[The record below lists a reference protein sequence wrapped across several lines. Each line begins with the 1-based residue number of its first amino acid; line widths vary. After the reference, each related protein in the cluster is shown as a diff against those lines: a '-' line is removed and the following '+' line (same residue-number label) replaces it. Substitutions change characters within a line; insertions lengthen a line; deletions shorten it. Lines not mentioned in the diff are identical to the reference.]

1 MEPMDEVQRSVEEIR
16 RRSGELENH
25 LIDEY
30 RSGYISRREF
40 VRRGAVAGMSMTV
53 VGFLASACGSG
64 EKSDSSQSGDQS
76 NAKVK
81 PGGTIKAGINSPSG
95 ALDPVTVNNQGG
107 LAVLGQTG
115 EYLVW
120 SDRNLR
126 PIPRLAEKWEH
137 NKDGSVWTFQIRKGV
152 KFTDGTP
159 LTARDVAATFN
170 RLADPENSSN
180 ALSTFTGVLSK
191 GGTTA
196 VDDSTVRFELEA
208 PNGNFPYITSSDNY
222 NAIILPRSYKGDWE
236 KTFIG
241 TGPWKLDKYTPN
253 VGVRYVKNPDYWDK
267 TRQPNADRT
276 EIRFYSKEQAAV
288 LALQSGEIDLLGQF
302 SVTGGKSLLS
312 DQNVR
317 VVQLRSAA
325 HRQVHMRGDREPFQ
339 DKRVRQAVA
348 LLVDRAGI
356 VEGLFEKRAD
366 LGNDH
371 PFAPVYPSGAKGT
384 PAQRKQDVE
393 RAKQLLADAGKAD
406 GFSFQID
413 GWDGFEMPDLAQLIQ
428 NDVKVAGIRAKVN
441 ITDNSSYYG
450 DAVYGKSRWL
460 DSTMGITEYGHRGV
474 PNVYLGAPLK
484 SDGTWNGAHFKN
496 KEYDGLVDE
505 YTSALDIQ
513 SQRAAAKKI
522 QTLLNDE
529 VPIMFLYFYYYLS
542 ATKPNVAGYD
552 ISAMGHV
559 DLQAAGFSS

>member
-1 MEPMDEVQRSVEEIR
+1 MERVDEVR
-16 RRSGELENH
+16 RRSSEVQNH

-40 VRRGAVAGMSMTV
+40 VRRGAVAGMSLSAV
-53 VGFLASACGSG
+53 SFLAAACGSG
-64 EKSDSSQSGDQS
+64 STDDTSGSGDQA

-81 PGGTIKAGINSPSG
+81 PGGTIKAGINSPAG

-107 LAVLGQTG
+107 LAVLGQSG

-120 SDRNLR
+120 SDRNLK
-126 PIPRLAEKWEH
+126 PIPRLAESWEP
-137 NKDGSVWTFQIRKGV
+137 NKDGSVWTFKVRQGV
-152 KFTDGTP
+152 KFHDGTP
-159 LTARDVAATFN
+159 MTARDVASTFN
-170 RLADPENSSN
+170 RLADPDNSSN

-196 VDDSTVRFELEA
+196 VDDATVRFELDN
-208 PNGNFPYITSSDNY
+208 PTGNFPYITSSDNY
-222 NAIILPRSYKGDWE
+222 NAIILPRNYDGDWE

-241 TGPWKLDKYTPN
+241 TGPWKLRKFTPN
-253 VGVRYVKNPDYWDK
+253 VGVTYTKNPEYWDK
-267 TRQPNADRT
+267 SRQPNADTT

-288 LALQSGEIDLLGQF
+288 LGLQGGEVDLLGQF
-302 SVTGGKSLLS
+302 SVTGGKSLLTDS
-312 DQNVR
+312 NVK

-325 HRQVHMRGDREPFQ
+325 HRQVHMRGDKEPFE
-339 DKRVRQAVA
+339 DKRVRQAMA
-348 LLVDRAGI
+348 LLVNRAGI
-356 VEGLFEKRAD
+356 VDGLFEKRAD

-371 PFAPVYPSGAKGT
+371 PIAPVYPSGEKGT
-384 PAQRKQDVE
+384 PAQRKQDLAK
-393 RAKQLLADAGKAD
+393 AKQLLADAGKPN
-406 GFSFQID
+406 GFSVQID

-428 NDVKVAGIRAKVN
+428 NDAKDAGINIRLN
-441 ITDNSSYYG
+441 ITDNASYYG

-460 DSTMGITEYGHRGV
+460 DSNMGITEYGHRGV

-496 KEYDGLVDE
+496 KEYDRLVDE

-559 DLQAAGFSS
+559 DLQAAGFAA